1 MIELNNKDIIKEKKA
16 TLINALD
23 ELSMNILNKL
33 KSKNAEI
40 NNMQNHS
47 IPDLDYIAKYKTEKN
62 KEFDKLKSELNNIV
76 DDIDNIIKNIT
87 E

>member
-76 DDIDNIIKNIT
+76 NDIDNIIKNIT

>member
-1 MIELNNKDIIKEKKA
+1 MIELNNKDVIKEKKA

-33 KSKNAEI
+33 KSKNTEI
-40 NNMQNHS
+40 NNMQNYS
-47 IPDLDYIAKYKTEKN
+47 VPDLDYIAKYKTEKN

-76 DDIDNIIKNIT
+76 NDIDNIIKNIT

>member
-1 MIELNNKDIIKEKKA
+1 MIEVNNKDIIKEKKA

>member
-1 MIELNNKDIIKEKKA
+1 
-16 TLINALD
+16 
-23 ELSMNILNKL
+23 MNILNKL

>member
-1 MIELNNKDIIKEKKA
+1 MIELNNRDLIKEKKA
-16 TLINALD
+16 ILINALD

>member
-1 MIELNNKDIIKEKKA
+1 MIGLNNRDLIKEKRA
-16 TLINALD
+16 ILINALD